1 MYRPRR
7 LRLAVAIAVL
17 CLVLAS
23 CAPAP
28 AVRQRSEY
36 VADHGATVA
45 AQRYASESQLLQGIM
60 PADEIRVE
68 GYLNYYPQRFAQPPE
83 GSAVGMDAAL
93 GSTHIP
99 DAGGEVWL
107 QVGLQSG
114 AGPEQEIAPL
124 NMALVLDKSG
134 SMAERDKMSFLKQ
147 ALHIFV
153 DELDPE
159 DLIAIVVYDD
169 EAEVLLP
176 TQTVGD
182 GVAVHAAIDQLRPGG
197 WTNLHG
203 GLMLGYE
210 QVEAFY
216 DPDLNNRVM
225 LLTDGIA
232 NRGVTEPAEV
242 AADSMAYNEKGI
254 FLSTIGLGLEFN
266 DELLHTL
273 AEQGKGNYYFI
284 NDAEEMDKVFRQ
296 EIAGLVQTVATDV
309 WLTLDLAE
317 GTQVQRVYGYDYELD
332 EDTMRVQFDNA
343 EAEGSQVLMVK
354 MVVPGGEGGEGGERS
369 LAHATLEYN
378 DVFAEESAVQEADL
392 TVSYGAPTPYDPLVS
407 PQVRRNVVI
416 LQMAQA
422 LQEVSY
428 LVDEA
433 RYEDALSL
441 VGEVKGDVWR
451 VATEEDDADMKEDV
465 EILDN
470 YETTLQRLIEMRAA
484 TPVPTRRRPGY

>member
-1 MYRPRR
+1 M
-7 LRLAVAIAVL
+7 
-17 CLVLAS
+17 
-23 CAPAP
+23 
-28 AVRQRSEY
+28 
-36 VADHGATVA
+36 
-45 AQRYASESQLLQGIM
+45 
-60 PADEIRVE
+60 
-68 GYLNYYPQRFAQPPE
+68 
-83 GSAVGMDAAL
+83 
-93 GSTHIP
+93 
-99 DAGGEVWL
+99 
-107 QVGLQSG
+107 
-114 AGPEQEIAPL
+114 
-124 NMALVLDKSG
+124 
-134 SMAERDKMSFLKQ
+134 
-147 ALHIFV
+147 
-153 DELDPE
+153 
-159 DLIAIVVYDD
+159 
-169 EAEVLLP
+169 
-176 TQTVGD
+176 
-182 GVAVHAAIDQLRPGG
+182 
-197 WTNLHG
+197 
-203 GLMLGYE
+203 
-210 QVEAFY
+210 
-216 DPDLNNRVM
+216 
-225 LLTDGIA
+225 
-232 NRGVTEPAEV
+232 
-242 AADSMAYNEKGI
+242 
-254 FLSTIGLGLEFN
+254 
-266 DELLHTL
+266 
-273 AEQGKGNYYFI
+273 
-284 NDAEEMDKVFRQ
+284 
-296 EIAGLVQTVATDV
+296 
-309 WLTLDLAE
+309 
-317 GTQVQRVYGYDYELD
+317 YGYDYELD